1 MESYMRLRAP
11 LILLVDDSGDLCSIY
26 REYLVGAGFRVET
39 TDNGNTAVALTLALV
54 PNFIL
59 MDLDLP
65 GLDGWEA
72 ARLIRSYRPTQSIP
86 IVALSGL
93 HDAASVLRAI
103 SAGCNRFVPKPC
115 MPEDLERVIRSTM
128 LEEQE
133 KRAGLGQN

>member
-1 MESYMRLRAP
+1 MESYTRPGAP
-11 LILLVDDSGDLCSIY
+11 LILLVDDSGDLCSMY
-26 REYLVGAGFRVET
+26 SDYLTRAGFRVET
-39 TDNGNTAVALTLALV
+39 TDNGNAAVALTLALV

-72 ARLIRSYRPTQSIP
+72 ARLIRSYRPTQAIP

-93 HDAASVLRAI
+93 HDAVSVMRAL

-115 MPEDLERVIRSTM
+115 MPDDLESVIRLTM
-128 LEEQE
+128 REEDE
-133 KRAGLGQN
+133 RRAALVRN